1 MNLNQLYIYCFLIF
15 FIQIGS
21 AQILDTLSFSEY
33 LGYVKKYHPVVKQA
47 NLVISESEAQLMK
60 ARGGFDPKIEVNQ
73 DTKKF
78 EGTGY
83 YDKLNTTFK
92 IPTWYGVELK
102 GSFVQNSGT
111 YLNPELQNT
120 NNGVYSAG
128 IVFSPASG
136 LLINKRMATL
146 KQAKLYVRQAEADN
160 QLLVNEI
167 LYKASKAYFIWVKA
181 FKEQKLYE
189 DVLQNAQDR
198 LEGVQRAF
206 DLGEQPAINITEAQ
220 IAVNNRA
227 LSLEKVR
234 LDFIKATLELS
245 NFLWIEMVPAEVK
258 ADVVPEINLSQSI
271 DQTLNLNYLS
281 IDQNLDNHPKQ
292 QSLDFKYKSLEVE
305 RLLKRNNLLP
315 QISLTY
321 DFLNDNSVVL
331 GAFNAANYKAG
342 IQLRFP
348 IFLRQ
353 ERAELNLTNL
363 KLQSVNFDRQVIAL
377 ELRNKLNSIRQ
388 QIKSYQRQIKISERI
403 VNDFIQLFKGEQRK
417 FNIGESSLFLV
428 ISRESQLLSSQLKLI
443 DLNYKILDAKGRLFN
458 VSANDL

>member
-1 MNLNQLYIYCFLIF
+1 MNLNQLYIFCFLIF
-15 FIQIGS
+15 CNQTGS

-78 EGTGY
+78 EGTDY

-92 IPTWYGVELK
+92 IPTWYGIELK

-111 YLNPELQNT
+111 YLSPELQNT
-120 NNGVYSAG
+120 TNGVYSAG

-167 LYKASKAYFIWVKA
+167 LYKASRAYFIWVKA

-198 LEGVQRAF
+198 FEGVQLAF
-206 DLGEQPAINITEAQ
+206 DLGEQPAINVTEAQ

-245 NFLWIEMVPAEVK
+245 NFLWIEMVPAEIK
-258 ADVVPEINLSQSI
+258 EEVVPEINLNQSI

-281 IDQNLDNHPKQ
+281 IEQNLNNHPKR

-321 DFLNDNSVVL
+321 NFLNENSVVF
-331 GAFNAANYKAG
+331 GDFNDANYKAG
-342 IQLRFP
+342 IRLRFP

-363 KLQSVNFDRQVIAL
+363 KLQSVNFDRQVIDL

-417 FNIGESSLFLV
+417 FDTGESSLFLV

-458 VSANDL
+458 VSAYNL